1 MAAKA
6 KKPVSSAGSEKK
18 VERVKS
24 GISGL
29 DKILKGGL
37 PKGSVVLITGGAGTG
52 KTTFLSQFL
61 WEGLQEGEKCLYI
74 TLEETPEDIIND
86 AVLYGW
92 DFAPYRKSGM
102 FRIDF
107 FDPFE
112 LGDVNARLKD
122 MIAVNKF
129 TRVVID
135 STSLFGMYLNDEY
148 KIRKKLF
155 KLAQDLKGAKC
166 TALISAEIP
175 EDSKALSRYGVEEFV
190 VDGVIVLYY
199 LGLGEGVFRN
209 LAVRK
214 MRRTDH
220 LHGAFP
226 LEMTNKGIKVV
237 VGSGI
242 L

>member
-1 MAAKA
+1 MVVKSKKNVSKA
-6 KKPVSSAGSEKK
+6 PVEKK
-18 VERVKS
+18 VERIKT
-24 GISGL
+24 GIPGL
-29 DKILKGGL
+29 DKILKGGM
-37 PKGSVVLITGGAGTG
+37 PKGSVVLVTGGAGTG

-61 WEGLQEGEKCLYI
+61 WKGLQDGEKCLYI
-74 TLEETPEDIIND
+74 TLEETPEDLVND

-92 DFAPYRKSGM
+92 DFSAYRKSGK

-155 KLAQDLKGAKC
+155 KLTQDLKEAKC

-175 EDSKALSRYGVEEFV
+175 ENSKALSRYGVEEFV

-199 LGLGEGVFRN
+199 LGLGEGIFRN

-220 LHGAFP
+220 RHGAFP
-226 LEMTNKGIKVV
+226 LEMTNKGIRILVE
-237 VGSGI
+237 SGI